1 MHSTCAYAKTCK
13 SYHSKCKY
21 MHGLFCYLCHLDMTL
36 RITLIETTTLGTT
49 FLTESLMWVFFFFK
63 KFGNKKRNCF
73 TVYICVV
80 LTTWYNS
87 IYCVPF
93 TGFALFVS
101 FFMCT
106 YFLSHHPPLQI
117 SSSFKEVG
125 GDLYETIPPPQAWT
139 FDTPIGGCLRRICSL
154 QFVGRVVSLGVDL
167 RFQSLPC
174 SLYTLFP
181 AYGLR
186 RDLPVTPCCCVFA
199 LKSWTLILWNHN
211 PN

>member
-49 FLTESLMWVFFFFK
+49 FLTESLMWDFFFK

-101 FFMCT
+101 VFYVYIF
-106 YFLSHHPPLQI
+106 
-117 SSSFKEVG
+117 SF
-125 GDLYETIPPPQAWT
+125 PPPP
-139 FDTPIGGCLRRICSL
+139 TPDFKFLQRRGWWFIWDDSL
-154 QFVGRVVSLGVDL
+154 TPGLDL
-167 RFQSLPC
+167 WHPNWG
-174 SLYTLFP
+174 LFEK
-181 AYGLR
+181 
-186 RDLPVTPCCCVFA
+186 DL
-199 LKSWTLILWNHN
+199 
-211 PN
+211 